1 MLPGQGGP
9 VQTPTLNVTV
19 PYLMVTF
26 GNFQSEL
33 YQKCPGPPLSS
44 LLQKMMLGPQFSFN
58 SANSARHE
66 DFVQMVEHVCTLVW
80 VQGAHTPSSLF
91 PKQFL
96 SFWLFFVS
104 LASSLPLVS
113 LFPYQD
119 FILPHHTYDIHR
131 AWGSEMTHAA

>member
-1 MLPGQGGP
+1 MLQGQGGP

-44 LLQKMMLGPQFSFN
+44 LLQKMMLGPQFSLN

-96 SFWLFFVS
+96 SFWLLWWHWLRVCHWSHSFRTRISYFHIIRMISIV
-104 LASSLPLVS
+104 LGALK
-113 LFPYQD
+113 
-119 FILPHHTYDIHR
+119 
-131 AWGSEMTHAA
+131 